1 MDIYASPKIK
11 ATVKKVGSLIAL
23 LFYSSLVDF
32 YYIGPYI
39 HNTLSL
45 IKFFTEKTSV
55 KSQDV
60 EKNFLDI
67 NVILFDTI
75 SFFNGFNRNFVKDMK
90 TFLERDVVYNE
101 RLFLNLRGISDS
113 EHIMD
118 ICRQYSGGNEY
129 SEIIKSGIIKP
140 KIKSEEYIIIK
151 PKPEDTIKVEQSE
164 TNMFRYLKY
173 KKSAKKKMFL
183 DEDINMMDF
192 PEYID
197 DYERSLIKTNLAE
210 TLKIKQQESDILE
223 VYDFIN
229 NITNTKTNKDEQNII
244 NQNTDNFFEEN
255 KNGTI
260 NNKNNKANKNNEFD
274 FLSMFNGG
282 DKNKNN
288 DENKKENENEKNK
301 EKEEEYENI
310 DSLFDFSQNPNNES
324 TNSNKNEKKEEV
336 KININTKDNKQSDK
350 TENNKMLFNFDKFP
364 NPNQSQ
370 ISQKTKTGKKE
381 EKNENIKE
389 NKSKGL
395 IDDTLDNSTGKEGLK
410 SMEKNNILV
419 NNKNKSDE
427 KANINSKKVNENQNQ
442 NLFDFNIFNSMNN
455 NTNNNLNNNGF
466 NFNKANFTNPK
477 NNSTVNQKNPINNS
491 LNFNF
496 SNFGFNNNNQFGF
509 FQQNE
514 EGKIQVELKEEV
526 CFYYNFKTGNKIIN
540 AMDKGYFGLL
550 SEKEINKS
558 KDFKI
563 NFLSKNFN
571 NPQYIQKDSH
581 IPTEKINDL
590 NYKIK
595 FNKMKKSEKLL
606 EYIINPN
613 ILVKNRILEPF
624 IGGEKNILKFGF
636 MFNTNINKNI
646 KKIDL
651 SVIYKNTILNNNM
664 IQCDGKIMNNT
675 SNQILVSYNEKVK
688 EAKITYPLNIN
699 VFSIVSKITIIITLE
714 NDVMSDF
721 DVEIIDMKSK
731 CLLENVKSAQIRY
744 EFS

>member
-23 LFYSSLVDF
+23 IFYSSLIDF

-67 NVILFDTI
+67 NVMLFDTL

-101 RLFLNLRGISDS
+101 RLFFNLRGVSDS

-129 SEIIKSGIIKP
+129 SEVIKSGIIKP

-173 KKSAKKKMFL
+173 KKNVKKKMFL

-197 DYERSLIKTNLAE
+197 DYERNLIKTNLAE
-210 TLKIKQQESDILE
+210 TLKIKHKESDILE

-229 NITNTKTNKDEQNII
+229 NIKNTKTNKDDQNII
-244 NQNTDNFFEEN
+244 NQNTNNFFEEN
-255 KNGTI
+255 KNETT
-260 NNKNNKANKNNEFD
+260 NNKNNKENKNNEFD
-274 FLSMFNGG
+274 FLSIFNGG
-282 DKNKNN
+282 DKDKNN
-288 DENKKENENEKNK
+288 TENKKENEKNK
-301 EKEEEYENI
+301 GKEEEYENI
-310 DSLFDFSQNPNNES
+310 DSLFDFSQSQNNES
-324 TNSNKNEKKEEV
+324 TKSIKKEKKEEV
-336 KININTKDNKQSDK
+336 KININNKNNKQSEK
-350 TENNKMLFNFDKFP
+350 NENNKMLFNFDKFLGSK
-364 NPNQSQ
+364 QSQ
-370 ISQKTKTGKKE
+370 ISKNIKTGKKE
-381 EKNENIKE
+381 ENNKNKKRKN
-389 NKSKGL
+389 SPGL
-395 IDDTLDNSTGKEGLK
+395 IDDELDNSAREEDLK

-496 SNFGFNNNNQFGF
+496 SNFGFNNNNNQFGF

-540 AMDKGYFGLL
+540 AMDKGYLGLL

-646 KKIDL
+646 KKIEL